1 MQAAVISELGG
12 APTVQEWPEPA
23 ADDGQTV
30 VETGAAALNPVDLA
44 IAAGVFTE
52 GAPGVPYVPG
62 REGHRTGGLLTGVC
76 CRRPGE
82 HECSSVL
89 QLMAACRGAL
99 NGLMAEVLE
108 GHIRFHVLDPKS
120 GKNAPQVEAAEELI
134 DVVRT
139 YLK

>member
-1 MQAAVISELGG
+1 MCLYFVLYCTRVYYIGRTERLAHTTKDEGKLLSRVRRIRGQVEAIERAL
-12 APTVQEWPEPA
+12 
-23 ADDGQTV
+23 DDG
-30 VETGAAALNPVDLA
+30 L
-44 IAAGVFTE
+44 
-52 GAPGVPYVPG
+52 
-62 REGHRTGGLLTGVC
+62 
-76 CRRPGE
+76 
-82 HECSSVL
+82 ECSSVL

-120 GKNAPQVEAAEELI
+120 GKNGPQVEAAEELI

>member
-1 MQAAVISELGG
+1 MAHTTKDKARRLSRVRRIR
-12 APTVQEWPEPA
+12 
-23 ADDGQTV
+23 GQ
-30 VETGAAALNPVDLA
+30 VEAIERALD
-44 IAAGVFTE
+44 
-52 GAPGVPYVPG
+52 
-62 REGHRTGGLLTGVC
+62 
-76 CRRPGE
+76 GE

-134 DVVRT
+134 DVVGRVPGNSGRWRMAISGCPDGLGMAVGNRLASLLST
-139 YLK
+139 SPNSMP